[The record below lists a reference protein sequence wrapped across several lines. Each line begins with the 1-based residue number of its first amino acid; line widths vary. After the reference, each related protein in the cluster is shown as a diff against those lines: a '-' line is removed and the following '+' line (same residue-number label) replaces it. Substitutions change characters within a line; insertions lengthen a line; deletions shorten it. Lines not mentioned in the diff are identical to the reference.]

1 MFMGRIVELQITEW
15 LQHQGWTIDGLEA
28 FGEGSDIEAH
38 VDSVNPVALEVK
50 FIGAED
56 IDFGH
61 IVESIA
67 TGPTVH
73 TVSPQSAAN
82 FLVLKAFEAA
92 TQLQR
97 TAAHRIALIVIDD
110 LAWWRFDSIL
120 GNRWIDRRAPRFFDA
135 DEAWKRFFESQRLRY
150 RVDRRS
156 VVTETRSWV

>member
-120 GNRWIDRRAPRFFDA
+120 ETGGLTGVLRFFDA

-156 VVTETRSWV
+156 VVT